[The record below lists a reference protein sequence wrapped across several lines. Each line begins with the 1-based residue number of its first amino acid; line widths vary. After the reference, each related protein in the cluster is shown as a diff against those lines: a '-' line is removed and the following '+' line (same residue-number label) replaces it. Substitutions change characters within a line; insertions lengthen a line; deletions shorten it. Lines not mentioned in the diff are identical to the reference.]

1 MTKKAKKKNDDA
13 LTTAA
18 LVEIVTRVGRHMSSP
33 DVGKIYKEETGNDL
47 HPSNVYRLLEK
58 AIPSGRVQQSELR
71 GRVRWL
77 ATQARQA
84 GPALS
89 DAPNAAPNAPS
100 FPKDKARMAASM
112 YAKVAEILNSDS
124 PDVAD
129 AMSYKRSADLL
140 MAVV

>member
-1 MTKKAKKKNDDA
+1 MAKNIDEE
-13 LTTAA
+13 TEI
-18 LVEIVTRVGRHMSSP
+18 LVGIVLRAGRPMSSP
-33 DVGKIYKEETGNDL
+33 MVGREYTKETGLEL
-47 HPSNVYRLLEK
+47 HQTSVYRRLIDAVPNGLIK
-58 AIPSGRVQQSELR
+58 QNH
-71 GRVRWL
+71 RVRWV
-77 ATQARQA
+77 AVQNTKPSSAPDA
-84 GPALS
+84 SAPAPT
-89 DAPNAAPNAPS
+89 APTAPS